1 MKYNYLIV
9 TTANVLDYIDSEVNT
24 KDFTDDHGD
33 IDRDAL
39 IEYLNDELWT
49 CDSVTGNASGSY
61 TFSRL
66 QAREYVIGNMDL
78 LNEAIETFC
87 VDAETVADKFLS
99 ENWEYFDVTIRCYV
113 LSEAIENAVDEFLLS
128 VEIPQF
134 QEVTPMILLIILIIL
149 AAAK

>member
-9 TTANVLDYIDSEVNT
+9 TAANILRYIDDEINLR
-24 KDFTDDHGD
+24 DFTDERGD
-33 IDRDAL
+33 IDRGAL
-39 IEYLNDELWT
+39 TEHLNDELWT

-61 TFSRL
+61 TFNRL
-66 QAREYVIGNMDL
+66 QAREYVIDNMDL

-87 VDAETVADKFLS
+87 IDAETIADKFTS

-113 LSEAIENAVDEFLLS
+113 LSEAIENAVDEYLLS

-134 QEVTPMILLIILIIL
+134 
-149 AAAK
+149 

>member
-1 MKYNYLIV
+1 MKYNYLKAMQADI
-9 TTANVLDYIDSEVNT
+9 NNYLEYDLEL
-24 KDFTDDHGD
+24 KDFTDDHGN

-39 IEYLNDELWT
+39 IEHLNDELWT

-61 TFSRL
+61 TFNRL
-66 QAREYVIGNMDL
+66 QAREYVIDNMDL
-78 LNEAIETFC
+78 LSEAIETFC

-99 ENWEYFDVTIRCYV
+99 EDWEYFDVTIRCYV

-134 QEVTPMILLIILIIL
+134 
-149 AAAK
+149 

>member
-9 TTANVLDYIDSEVNT
+9 TTANILRYIDDEINLR
-24 KDFTDDHGD
+24 DFTDDHGG

-39 IEYLNDELWT
+39 TEHLNDELWT

-61 TFSRL
+61 TFNRL
-66 QAREYVIGNMDL
+66 QAREYVIDNMDL

-87 VDAETVADKFLS
+87 VNAETVADKFTS

-113 LSEAIENAVDEFLLS
+113 LSEAIEKAVDKFLLS

-134 QEVTPMILLIILIIL
+134 
-149 AAAK
+149 

>member
-1 MKYNYLIV
+1 MKYNYLEAMQADIS
-9 TTANVLDYIDSEVNT
+9 DYLKYDLEL
-24 KDFTDDHGD
+24 KDFTDERGG

-39 IEYLNDELWT
+39 TEYLNDELWT

-61 TFSRL
+61 TFNRL
-66 QAREYVIGNMDL
+66 QAREYVIDNMDL

-87 VDAETVADKFLS
+87 VDAETVADKFTS

-134 QEVTPMILLIILIIL
+134 
-149 AAAK
+149 

>member
-24 KDFTDDHGD
+24 RDFTDEHGD

-39 IEYLNDELWT
+39 TEFLNDELWT

-61 TFSRL
+61 TFNRL
-66 QAREYVIGNMDL
+66 QAREYVIDNGEL
-78 LNEAIETFC
+78 LEEAIREFC

-99 ENWEYFDVTIRCYV
+99 EDWEYFDVTIRCYV

-134 QEVTPMILLIILIIL
+134 
-149 AAAK
+149 